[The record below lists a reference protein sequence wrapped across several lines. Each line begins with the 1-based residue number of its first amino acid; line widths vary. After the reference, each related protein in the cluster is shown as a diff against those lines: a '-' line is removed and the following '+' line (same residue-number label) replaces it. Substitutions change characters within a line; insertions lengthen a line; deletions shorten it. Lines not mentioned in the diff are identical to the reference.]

1 MSTQPLT
8 VSSRALGPV
17 SERIALL
24 DVLRGVALL
33 GILLVNIAAFS
44 GSIFLSPAEAAH
56 LPGASLTEPLDF
68 ALVALVEA
76 KFYSLFSFLFGL
88 GFAVISDRAEMHGAR
103 PTAVLMR
110 RYFVLLGIGLIH
122 STLIW
127 FGDIL
132 VLYSLLGMV
141 LLLFRRMSTR
151 RLLTWSVAML
161 LAPIPLY
168 AVFLAALP
176 ATAGTGWLTPE
187 KLGWAVHAVTAGR
200 YPDIIPVNI
209 YFNEFNWFRRL
220 VLMFY
225 PRVLGMFLLGFAVV
239 RLRLLHEPSRH
250 LPLLRTCVMW
260 GLIVGLP
267 VSVGWAA
274 VNWHQPMT
282 PLSGVGFAATVL
294 ESIGTPALTIG
305 YVASITLAFQRA
317 AWQRVLLYLAPVGR
331 IALTNYL
338 SQSVLGI
345 LIFYGFGALGWF
357 MKVSYAQALLIA
369 VAIYAA
375 QVVFSNVYVRYFR
388 QGPAEWV
395 WRRLTY
401 GQGLHPARVL
411 PPVRSRAPFRG
422 NEQ

>member
-1 MSTQPLT
+1 
-8 VSSRALGPV
+8 
-17 SERIALL
+17 
-24 DVLRGVALL
+24 L
-33 GILLVNIAAFS
+33 GILLINIAAFS
-44 GSIFLSPAEAAH
+44 GSMFLSPAEAAH

-68 ALVALVEA
+68 ALVVLVEA

-88 GFAVISDRAEMHGAR
+88 GFAIIADRAQMHGAR

-151 RLLTWSVAML
+151 RLLTWSVGML

-168 AVFLAALP
+168 AVFLVVLP

-209 YFNEFNWFRRL
+209 YLNEFNWFRRL

-250 LPLLRTCVMW
+250 LPLLRTCARW

-267 VSVGWAA
+267 MSVGWAA
-274 VNWHQPMT
+274 ADWHQPMT

-305 YVASITLAFQRA
+305 YVASIALAFQGA
-317 AWQRVLLYLAPVGR
+317 AWRRVLLYLAPVGR

-345 LIFYGFGALGWF
+345 LIFYGFGVLGWF
-357 MKVSYAQALLIA
+357 MKVSHAQTMLIA
-369 VAIYAA
+369 VAIYAV

-401 GQGLHPARVL
+401 GQGLHPARGCTL
-411 PPVRSRAPFRG
+411 QGSCR
-422 NEQ
+422 Q

>member
-1 MSTQPLT
+1 MSKP
-8 VSSRALGPV
+8 SSMAHPRALGPV

-24 DVLRGVALL
+24 DVLRGIALL

-44 GSIFLSPAEAAH
+44 GAMFLSPAEAAH

-68 ALVALVEA
+68 VLVTLVEA
-76 KFYSLFSFLFGL
+76 KFYSLFSFLFGV
-88 GFAVISDRAEMHGAR
+88 GFAVISDRAETHGIR

-110 RYFVLLGIGLIH
+110 RYFVLLGIGLVH

-141 LLLFRRMSTR
+141 LLLFRHMSTR
-151 RLLTWSVAML
+151 QLLTWSVSML
-161 LAPIPLY
+161 LAPVPLY
-168 AVFLAALP
+168 AILLLCLP
-176 ATAGTGWLTPE
+176 PGTGTGWLTPE
-187 KLGWAVHAVTAGR
+187 KLGWAIHAVTAGH
-200 YPDIIPVNI
+200 YTDIIPVNL

-250 LPLLRTCVMW
+250 LPLLRTCAMW
-260 GLIVGLP
+260 GFIIGLP
-267 VSVGWAA
+267 ASVGWAA

-282 PLSGVGFAATVL
+282 PLSGAGLAATVL

-305 YVASITLAFQRA
+305 YVASITLAFQSA
-317 AWQRVLLYLAPVGR
+317 ACQRVLLYLAPVGR

-345 LIFYGFGALGWF
+345 LVFYGFGGLGWF
-357 MKVSYAQALLIA
+357 MKVSYAQTLLIA
-369 VAIYAA
+369 LAIYAA

-401 GQGLHPARVL
+401 GQGLAG
-411 PPVRSRAPFRG
+411 SEKQRAVPG
-422 NEQ
+422 

>member
-1 MSTQPLT
+1 MSTQSLT
-8 VSSRALGPV
+8 APSRALGPV
-17 SERIALL
+17 TERIALL
-24 DVLRGVALL
+24 DVLRGIALL

-44 GSIFLSPAEAAH
+44 GSLFLSPAEAAH
-56 LPGASLTEPLDF
+56 LPGAALTEPLDF
-68 ALVALVEA
+68 AMTALIEA

-88 GFAVISDRAEMHGAR
+88 GFAIISDRAETHGAR

-122 STLIW
+122 SIFIW

-151 RLLTWSVAML
+151 KLLTWSAVML

-168 AVFLAALP
+168 ALFWVLLP
-176 ATAGTGWLTPE
+176 ASAGMGWLTPE
-187 KLGWAVHAVTAGR
+187 RVGWVIRAVTTGH

-209 YFNEFNWFRRL
+209 YINEYNWFRRL

-250 LPLLRTCVMW
+250 LALLRTCAMW
-260 GLIVGLP
+260 GLMVGLP

-305 YVASITLAFQRA
+305 YVASITLAFQST

-345 LIFYGFGALGWF
+345 LIFYGLGILGWF
-357 MKVSYAQALLIA
+357 MKVSHPQALLIA
-369 VAIYAA
+369 VTIYAA

-388 QGPAEWV
+388 QGPAEWI

-401 GQGLHPARVL
+401 GQAI
-411 PPVRSRAPFRG
+411 AA
-422 NEQ
+422 NEKQSAVPG

>member
-1 MSTQPLT
+1 MSKPSLT
-8 VSSRALGPV
+8 APSRALGPV

-24 DVLRGVALL
+24 DVLRGIALL

-44 GSIFLSPAEAAH
+44 GTLFLSPAAAAR

-68 ALVALVEA
+68 ALAALVEA
-76 KFYSLFSFLFGL
+76 KFYSLFSFLFGI
-88 GFAVISDRAEMHGAR
+88 GFAIISDRAEQHGAR

-122 STLIW
+122 STFIW

-151 RLLTWSVAML
+151 SLLTWSVAML

-168 AVFLAALP
+168 AVLLLLLP
-176 ATAGTGWLTPE
+176 PGTGTGWLTPE
-187 KLGWAVHAVTAGR
+187 KLGWAVHAVTTGR
-200 YPDIIPVNI
+200 YPDIVPVNI
-209 YFNEFNWFRRL
+209 YINEFNWFRRL

-250 LPLLRTCVMW
+250 LPLLRTGAVW
-260 GLIVGLP
+260 GLIIGLP
-267 VSVGWAA
+267 VSLGWAA

-305 YVASITLAFQRA
+305 YVACITLAFQVA
-317 AWQRVLLYLAPVGR
+317 AWRRALLYLAPVGR

-345 LIFYGFGALGWF
+345 LIFYGFGGLGWF
-357 MKVSYAQALLIA
+357 MKVSHAQTLLIA
-369 VAIYAA
+369 LAIYAA

-401 GQGLHPARVL
+401 GRGLAASEKQSAVP
-411 PPVRSRAPFRG
+411 G
-422 NEQ
+422 